1 MVEGKATA
9 ATPTSAAGKMKLM
22 VENVQDAVVKTLA
35 TQGPDEAAFAGMHEF
50 ERGNR
55 FGLEGRTA
63 LGAIAESATADEAS
77 SEDVVS
83 GKNIDTRPG
92 TGPDLAEQVLNCFE
106 RISVAVRV
114 LSICVA
120 IVAQWGAS
128 IGELENEA
136 AATLRNVAGAAFTYA
151 ATCGVVEKAILFIFV
166 VGLQPAAAYV
176 QQRRLGIV
184 LMLQRFDQLCT
195 LGRAQNWIQQHRL
208 Q

>member
-63 LGAIAESATADEAS
+63 LGAIAESATADKAS

-120 IVAQWGAS
+120 IVAQ
-128 IGELENEA
+128 
-136 AATLRNVAGAAFTYA
+136 
-151 ATCGVVEKAILFIFV
+151 
-166 VGLQPAAAYV
+166 
-176 QQRRLGIV
+176 
-184 LMLQRFDQLCT
+184 
-195 LGRAQNWIQQHRL
+195 
-208 Q
+208 